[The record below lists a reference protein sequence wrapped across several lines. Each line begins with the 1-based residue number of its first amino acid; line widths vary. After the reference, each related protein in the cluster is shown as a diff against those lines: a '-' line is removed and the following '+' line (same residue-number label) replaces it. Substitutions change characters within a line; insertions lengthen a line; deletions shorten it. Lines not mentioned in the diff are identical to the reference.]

1 MSRPVGLSSSN
12 SVGVPLMATLID
24 KPGLQRAG
32 DERFFLGA
40 AIAMTLVI
48 VAGFST
54 QLAMGRST
62 FYSPPLVHAH
72 AIIFMGWVTIY
83 LLQNFF
89 VTTGRMAIHRRL
101 GWVAAGWIV
110 PMIVLGFGVTIAMV
124 RRGQV
129 PFFFQ
134 PLHFLVFD
142 PLSVLAFAGLTGSAI
157 LLRNRTEWHRRLH
170 LCGMAMLMGPG
181 FGRLL
186 PMPLLQPWAWEA
198 SFAAGMLFPVA
209 GMVRDIRHNGEVHP
223 AWRSGILAMIGA
235 FVLIEAITYSS
246 VGQALYRLVTA
257 DSPGAAVQ
265 PLQFAP
271 PPAGSLV
278 TGRS

>member
-1 MSRPVGLSSSN
+1 MLAPSWFGIR
-12 SVGVPLMATLID
+12 MATAID
-24 KPGLQRAG
+24 TTLDRPLAGRAG

-40 AIAMTLVI
+40 AIAMTAVI
-48 VAGFST
+48 VVGFAT

-83 LLQNFF
+83 LLQNIF
-89 VTTGRMAIHRRL
+89 VATDRMAFHRRL
-101 GWVAAGWIV
+101 GWVAAGWMV
-110 PMIVLGFGVTIAMV
+110 PMIVLGFGVTLAMV

-129 PFFFQ
+129 PFFFR
-134 PLHFLVFD
+134 PLQFLVFD
-142 PLSVLAFAGLTGSAI
+142 PLSLLAFVTLTGSAI

-181 FGRLL
+181 FGRML

-198 SFAAGMLFPVA
+198 TFAAGMIFPIAGVVA
-209 GMVRDIRHNGEVHP
+209 DLRRSGSAHP
-223 AWRSGILAMIGA
+223 AWRRGILTMVGA

-246 VGQALYRLVTA
+246 VGQVLYQAVTA
-257 DSPGAAVQ
+257 GSPGANVPA
-265 PLQFAP
+265 LQFAR
-271 PPAGSLV
+271 PPAGPLM
-278 TGRS
+278 TGRG

>member
-1 MSRPVGLSSSN
+1 MASSMDA
-12 SVGVPLMATLID
+12 PID
-24 KPGLQRAG
+24 KPVAAHVG
-32 DERFFLGA
+32 DERFFLYA
-40 AIAMTLVI
+40 AFCMTLVI

-54 QLAMGRST
+54 DLAMGRST

-83 LLQNFF
+83 LLQNIF
-89 VTTGRMAIHRRL
+89 VATGRMALHRRL

-129 PFFFQ
+129 PFFFR

-142 PLSVLAFAGLTGSAI
+142 PLTLVTFAALTGSAI
-157 LLRNRTEWHRRLH
+157 LLRNQTEWHRRLH

-186 PMPLLQPWAWEA
+186 PLPLLQPWAWEVT
-198 SFAAGMLFPVA
+198 FVAGLIFPVA
-209 GMVRDIRHNGEVHP
+209 GVVADLRRTGHVHP
-223 AWRSGILAMIGA
+223 AWYRGILTMMCS
-235 FVLIEAITYSS
+235 FLVIEAVTYSS
-246 VGQALYRLVTA
+246 VGQAVYHTITV
-257 DSPGAAVQ
+257 DSPGAHIP
-265 PLQFAP
+265 PLQFPAAP
-271 PPAGSLV
+271 SGALV

>member
-1 MSRPVGLSSSN
+1 
-12 SVGVPLMATLID
+12 MATLID
-24 KPGLQRAG
+24 TPVASRPG

-54 QLAMGRST
+54 QFAMGRST

-72 AIIFMGWVTIY
+72 AIIFMGWVAIY
-83 LLQNFF
+83 LAQN
-89 VTTGRMAIHRRL
+89 VLVASDRMAIHRRL

-110 PMIVLGFGVTIAMV
+110 PMIVLGFAVTIAMV

-129 PFFFQ
+129 PFFFR

-142 PLSVLAFAGLTGSAI
+142 PVSILTFAALTGSAI
-157 LLRNRTEWHRRLH
+157 ALRRRTEWHRRLH

-186 PMPLLQPWAWEA
+186 PMPLLQPWAWEL
-198 SFAAGMLFPVA
+198 SFAAGMIFPVA
-209 GMVRDIRHNGEVHP
+209 GVIADLRRTGHVHP
-223 AWRSGILAMIGA
+223 AWGRGIATMLGA
-235 FVLIEAITYSS
+235 FVLIEAITYSP
-246 VGQALYRLVTA
+246 VGAALYRAVTA
-257 DSPGAAVQ
+257 ASPGAAVA
-265 PLQFAP
+265 PLEFAP
-271 PPAGSLV
+271 PPPTPLM
-278 TGRS
+278 TGQG

>member
-1 MSRPVGLSSSN
+1 
-12 SVGVPLMATLID
+12 MATLVD
-24 KPGLQRAG
+24 RPVAAHSGNEG
-32 DERFFLGA
+32 FFLGA
-40 AIAMTLVI
+40 AIAMTFVI
-48 VAGFST
+48 VAGFSH
-54 QLAMGRST
+54 QLAAGRST

-83 LLQNFF
+83 LAQNIL
-89 VTTGRMAIHRRL
+89 VASDRMDIHRRL
-101 GWVAAGWIV
+101 GWLAAGWII
-110 PMIVLGFGVTIAMV
+110 PMIVLGFGVTLAMV

-142 PLSVLAFAGLTGSAI
+142 PASILTFAGLTSAAII
-157 LLRNRTEWHRRLH
+157 LRRRTEWHRRLH

-198 SFAAGMLFPVA
+198 SFAAGLIFPITGVVA
-209 GMVRDIRHNGEVHP
+209 DLRRNRRVHP
-223 AWRSGILAMIGA
+223 AWGCGIAAMIGA

-246 VGQALYRLVTA
+246 AGQSLYRAITSG
-257 DSPGAAVQ
+257 SPGATVA
-265 PLQFAP
+265 PLAFP
-271 PPAGSLV
+271 PPPPGPLV
-278 TGRS
+278 TGRT

>member
-1 MSRPVGLSSSN
+1 
-12 SVGVPLMATLID
+12 MATTIDSRID
-24 KPGLQRAG
+24 KPLAPPVG
-32 DERFFLGA
+32 DEPFFLGA

-48 VAGFST
+48 IAGFST

-72 AIIFMGWVTIY
+72 AIMFMGWVTIY
-83 LLQNFF
+83 LLQNIF
-89 VTTGRMAIHRRL
+89 VATGRMALHRRL

-110 PMIVLGFGVTIAMV
+110 PMIILGFGVTIAMV

-129 PFFFQ
+129 PFFFR

-142 PLSVLAFAGLTGSAI
+142 PLSLVTFAALTGSAI
-157 LLRNRTEWHRRLH
+157 VLRNRTEWHRRLH

-186 PMPLLQPWAWEA
+186 PMPLMEPWAWEA
-198 SFAAGMLFPVA
+198 TFAGGMLFPLA
-209 GMVRDIRHNGEVHP
+209 GIVSDLRRRGRVHP
-223 AWRSGILAMIGA
+223 AYRWGILTMLGG
-235 FVLIEAITYSS
+235 FLLIEGITYSS
-246 VGQALYRLVTA
+246 VGQTLYRAVTV
-257 DSPGAAVQ
+257 DSPGAHVP

-271 PPAGSLV
+271 PPAGPLM
-278 TGRS
+278 TGRG

>member
-1 MSRPVGLSSSN
+1 
-12 SVGVPLMATLID
+12 MAISMDARID
-24 KPGLQRAG
+24 KPLAVPAG

-40 AIAMTLVI
+40 AFAMTLVI

-72 AIIFMGWVTIY
+72 AIVFMGWVTIY
-83 LLQNFF
+83 LLQNIF
-89 VTTGRMAIHRRL
+89 VATGRMALHRRL

-129 PFFFQ
+129 PFFFR

-142 PLSVLAFAGLTGSAI
+142 PLSLITFAALTGAAI
-157 LLRNRTEWHRRLH
+157 LLRNSTEWHRRLH

-186 PMPLLQPWAWEA
+186 PLPLLQPWAWEIT
-198 SFAAGMLFPVA
+198 FAVGLIFPVA
-209 GMVRDIRHNGEVHP
+209 GIVADLRRTGHVHP
-223 AWRSGILAMIGA
+223 AWRWGILTMICSFLA
-235 FVLIEAITYSS
+235 IEAVTYSS
-246 VGQALYRLVTA
+246 FGDAVYRTITA
-257 DSPGAAVQ
+257 DSPGAKVP

-271 PPAGSLV
+271 PPAGPLV
-278 TGRS
+278 TGRD

>member
-1 MSRPVGLSSSN
+1 
-12 SVGVPLMATLID
+12 MATLVD
-24 KPGLQRAG
+24 APLVRPRG

-48 VAGFST
+48 VAGFSN

-72 AIIFMGWVTIY
+72 AIVFMGWVAIFLT
-83 LLQNFF
+83 QNIL
-89 VTTGRMAIHRRL
+89 VATDRMAVHRHL
-101 GWVAAGWIV
+101 GWAAAGWMV

-129 PFFFQ
+129 PFFFR

-142 PLSVLAFAGLTGSAI
+142 PVSLLAFAALTGSAI
-157 LLRNRTEWHRRLH
+157 ALRRRTEWHRRLH

-198 SFAAGMLFPVA
+198 TFAGSLLFPIAGIVA
-209 GMVRDIRHNGEVHP
+209 DMRRTGHVHP
-223 AWRSGILAMIGA
+223 AWGRGIATMIGA
-235 FVLIEAITYSS
+235 FVLIEALTYSS
-246 VGQALYRLVTA
+246 AGQALYRVVTV
-257 DSPGAAVQ
+257 DSPGAAVP
-265 PLQFAP
+265 PLEFAAP
-271 PPAGSLV
+271 VAGPI
-278 TGRS
+278 TGRG

>member
-1 MSRPVGLSSSN
+1 MATTIDASFARPVAPP
-12 SVGVPLMATLID
+12 V
-24 KPGLQRAG
+24 G

-40 AIAMTLVI
+40 AIVMTLVI

-54 QLAMGRST
+54 QLAAGRST

-72 AIIFMGWVTIY
+72 AIVFMGWVTIY
-83 LLQNFF
+83 LLQNVF
-89 VTTGRMAIHRRL
+89 VATGRMSLHRRL
-101 GWVAAGWIV
+101 GWVAAGWMV
-110 PMIVLGFGVTIAMV
+110 PMIVLGFGVTLAMV

-142 PLSVLAFAGLTGSAI
+142 PLTLLTFVGLTGSAI
-157 LLRNRTEWHRRLH
+157 LLRERTEWHRRLH

-198 SFAAGMLFPVA
+198 SFAAGLIFPLA
-209 GMVRDIRHNGEVHP
+209 GMAADLRRGGRVHP
-223 AWRSGILAMIGA
+223 AWRWGLCAMLGG
-235 FVLIEAITYSS
+235 FLLIEGITYSG
-246 VGQALYRLVTA
+246 VGQALYRGVTA
-257 DSPGAAVQ
+257 GSPGAAVP
-265 PLQFAP
+265 PLQFPP
-271 PPAGSLV
+271 PPAGGLV
-278 TGRS
+278 TGRN